1 MNMPSPFLAVTCD
14 YLLLKQILANVISL
28 QYNLDQQ
35 NAGADPKLLPDETKR
50 SMDLQQLTDLH
61 NKLMLIIGGDE
72 DIKNQVDQFGEAS

>member
-1 MNMPSPFLAVTCD
+1 M
-14 YLLLKQILANVISL
+14 ISL

-72 DIKNQVDQFGEAS
+72 DIKNEVEQFGEASEEETVFRNLTRSVR